1 MLRSEVSQ
9 ELYTAL
15 MDVPSPSRS
24 RGGNLP
30 VESVSHADAEAFAL
44 RVSWLLGCSF

>member
-24 RGGNLP
+24 RGGNLLW
-30 VESVSHADAEAFAL
+30 SQLAMLML
-44 RVSWLLGCSF
+44 RLLLYE